1 MFGRRL
7 SCPHFKKAG
16 YVTTGRIIHKKDG
29 NKENV
34 MDMIQYLTDKKGKRT
49 GVIIPIELWKVL
61 KKDLKEESA
70 EILSDPELI
79 KVIRES
85 EADIKAGRTTSLDI
99 LQKELG
105 L

>member
-1 MFGRRL
+1 
-7 SCPHFKKAG
+7 
-16 YVTTGRIIHKKDG
+16 
-29 NKENV
+29 
-34 MDMIQYLTDKKGKRT
+34 MIQYLTDKKGKRT

-70 EILSDPELI
+70 EILSDPKLI
-79 KVIRES
+79 KAIRES

-99 LQKELG
+99 LEKELG

>member
-1 MFGRRL
+1 
-7 SCPHFKKAG
+7 
-16 YVTTGRIIHKKDG
+16 
-29 NKENV
+29 

-79 KVIRES
+79 NAIRES
-85 EADIKAGRTTSLDI
+85 EGDIKAGRTTSLDI
-99 LQKELG
+99 LEELG